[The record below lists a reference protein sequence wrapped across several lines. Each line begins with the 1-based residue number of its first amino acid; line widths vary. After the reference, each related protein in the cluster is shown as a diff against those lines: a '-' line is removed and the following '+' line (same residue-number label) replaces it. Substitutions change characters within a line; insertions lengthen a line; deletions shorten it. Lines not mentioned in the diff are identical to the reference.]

1 MAATK
6 KKKRMAK
13 ASGATSSTSKSLLA
27 SYWNESARPLV
38 SLAFVAPMIVAYEGG
53 LLLLGPQAMRNGADV
68 WLRQLLELLGFSQY
82 FILPVLTCGLL
93 LGWHHLNGERWSVPW
108 KYLYV
113 MLVESILL
121 GGLLLL
127 IAQSQYGIFAAIES
141 PTGPTLALPSGKAF
155 GQLVAFFGAGIYE
168 ELLFRV
174 MLFPATA
181 AVLRFVGTPRRTSWV
196 VAIFLSS
203 LAFAAAHYQLDLV
216 IGNLHLVTSYGEP
229 FEWKSFLFRFTA
241 GVFFAAQMLARGFGV
256 AAGTHAFYDILVSL
270 PL

>member
-1 MAATK
+1 MIAGFPARVETAVEENPDSVE
-6 KKKRMAK
+6 R
-13 ASGATSSTSKSLLA
+13 SLQL
-27 SYWNESARPLV
+27 LV
-38 SLAFVAPMIVAYEGG
+38 SLATDQRRARRWVCQPEQDPQRRCLPRPVWPEECRHPPRLGSKGEVAHNIDGVEPFRE
-53 LLLLGPQAMRNGADV
+53 
-68 WLRQLLELLGFSQY
+68 
-82 FILPVLTCGLL
+82 PV
-93 LGWHHLNGERWSVPW
+93 NGERWSVPW

-127 IAQSQYGIFAAIES
+127 IAQSQYGGLAAIES
-141 PTGPTLALPSGKAF
+141 PAMPTLALQSGKAF

-174 MLFPATA
+174 ILFPACA
-181 AVLRFVGTPRRTSWV
+181 AALRFVGTPRRTSWV

-203 LAFAAAHYQLDLV
+203 LAFAAAHYQLDLM
-216 IGNLHLVTSYGEP
+216 IGNLHLVTSYGDP

-241 GVFFAAQMLARGFGV
+241 GVFFATLMLARGFGV

>member
-1 MAATK
+1 MAVTK
-6 KKKRMAK
+6 KKKKPAK
-13 ASGATSSTSKSLLA
+13 ASDRATKSIGAR
-27 SYWNESARPLV
+27 YWNESARPLV

-53 LLLLGPQAMRNGADV
+53 LVLLGPKAMRNGADV
-68 WLRQLLELLGFSQY
+68 WLRQLLEWLGFTQY
-82 FILPVLTCGLL
+82 FLLPVLTCGLL
-93 LGWHHLNGERWSVPW
+93 LGWHHLNSERWSVPW

-127 IAQSQYGIFAAIES
+127 IAQSQYGILAAIES
-141 PTGPTLALPSGKAF
+141 PAATTLALQSGKAF

-174 MLFPATA
+174 MLLPACA
-181 AVLRFVGTPRRTSWV
+181 AALRFVGTPRRTSWV

-203 LAFAAAHYQLDLV
+203 LAFAAAHYQLGLV
-216 IGNLHLVTSYGEP
+216 IGNFHLVTSYGDP

-241 GVFFAAQMLARGFGV
+241 GVFFATLMLARGFGV
-256 AAGTHAFYDILVSL
+256 ACGTHAFYDILVSL
-270 PL
+270 PF